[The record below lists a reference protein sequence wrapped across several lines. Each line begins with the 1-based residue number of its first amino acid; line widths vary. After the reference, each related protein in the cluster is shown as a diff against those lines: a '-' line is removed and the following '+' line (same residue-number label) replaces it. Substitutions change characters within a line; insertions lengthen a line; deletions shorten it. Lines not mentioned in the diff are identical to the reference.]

1 MADTDGLLGAVFT
14 CCGVASIL
22 LSVAFIVL
30 LGFVFSTRS
39 KRAFRNALKST
50 ALETGCSYDASGC
63 FRSPKV
69 SGMFR
74 NRNILIDSY
83 TEHHGG
89 DDDRS
94 TTYTRIQANHS
105 GRLPGEINVY
115 PATLFSAIGK
125 KLGMQDMQVGNPEFD
140 KTFIVKGGDEGMVR
154 GILDMD
160 VQQKL
165 IRLKPAV
172 HVYTDKVYTRTA
184 GYIKDKK
191 LLMELVNLMADLA
204 ERAERAR

>member
-1 MADTDGLLGAVFT
+1 MLGAAFT

-22 LSVAFIVL
+22 AFIAFIVL

-50 ALETGCSYDASGC
+50 ALETGCSYDAGGC
-63 FRSPKV
+63 LRSPKV

-74 NRNILIDSY
+74 NRNILIDAY

-94 TTYTRIQANHS
+94 TRYTRIQANHN
-105 GRLPGEINVY
+105 GRLPGEIDVY
-115 PATLFSAIGK
+115 PATFFSAIGK
-125 KLGMQDMQVGNPEFD
+125 KLGMQDIQIGNPEFD

-160 VQQKL
+160 AQQKL
-165 IRLKPAV
+165 LKLKPAV
-172 HVYTDKVYTRTA
+172 HIHPDKVCTRTV

-191 LLMELVNLMADLA
+191 TLMELVNLMADLA
-204 ERAERAR
+204 ERAERVR